1 MLDSRRSFR
10 PTKLLIAMSL
20 CCGSVLAA
28 PTPAAAACQAGDA
41 GCVLP
46 VGRTAP
52 PPPPPATEAPPP
64 STAPIY
70 EEEGGG
76 ISWLLIALGL
86 AALAAAIYFL
96 VINDDDEPESP

>member
-1 MLDSRRSFR
+1 MLDSRHSFR
-10 PTKLLIAMSL
+10 PTKLLVALSL

-52 PPPPPATEAPPP
+52 PPPPPVTTEAPPP
-64 STAPIY
+64 APIY

-86 AALAAAIYFL
+86 AALAAAAYFL
-96 VINDDDEPESP
+96 FINDDEPESP

>member
-10 PTKLLIAMSL
+10 PTKLLIAVSL

-28 PTPAAAACQAGDA
+28 PTPAAAACQAGDT

-52 PPPPPATEAPPP
+52 PPPPPQASTP

>member
-52 PPPPPATEAPPP
+52 PPPPPATEAP

-96 VINDDDEPESP
+96 VIDDDDEPESP

>member
-1 MLDSRRSFR
+1 MLDSRRSFM
-10 PTKLLIAMSL
+10 PTKLLIAVSL

-52 PPPPPATEAPPP
+52 PPPPPATTEAPPP
-64 STAPIY
+64 APIY

-76 ISWLLIALGL
+76 ISWLIIALGL
-86 AALAAAIYFL
+86 AALAAAIFFL
-96 VINDDDEPESP
+96 VDNDDDEPTSP

>member
-20 CCGSVLAA
+20 CCGSVLVA

-52 PPPPPATEAPPP
+52 PPPPPATEAP

-96 VINDDDEPESP
+96 VIDDDDEPESP

>member
-10 PTKLLIAMSL
+10 PTKLLIAVSL

-52 PPPPPATEAPPP
+52 PPPPPVTTEAPPP
-64 STAPIY
+64 AVY
-70 EEEGGG
+70 EDEGGG

-96 VINDDDEPESP
+96 VIDDDDEPDSP

>member
-10 PTKLLIAMSL
+10 PTKLLVAVSL

-52 PPPPPATEAPPP
+52 PPPPATQAPPP

-70 EEEGGG
+70 EEDGGG
-76 ISWLLIALGL
+76 INWLLIALGL

-96 VINDDDEPESP
+96 VINDDDEPDSP